1 MKENKSNVFRGF
13 LGFYIII
20 FIIFTLFN
28 FLSTFSIFE
37 LTSEVAKM
45 SKEGYIRP
53 YIYNDIVVS
62 ILGVIFAI
70 FSIYVLYLTFS
81 KKRIAKLFNI
91 IHMWLLFL
99 IPIILDLIDWLI
111 PPNYGLEGIGAILS
125 IIFLLPWAI
134 VWTIYFMKSDR
145 VKNIFVK

>member
-1 MKENKSNVFRGF
+1 MEENKSNVFSGF
-13 LGFYIII
+13 LGFYIVI
-20 FIIFTLFN
+20 FVILTLFN
-28 FLSTFSIFE
+28 LYES
-37 LTSEVAKM
+37 L
-45 SKEGYIRP
+45 RP
-53 YIYNDIVVS
+53 YVGS
-62 ILGVIFAI
+62 SLGLIFLI

-134 VWTIYFMKSDR
+134 IWTIYFIKSKR
-145 VKNIFVK
+145 VRNTFVK